1 LKKKKVD
8 VWFIIAAAI
17 FFVLY
22 RYMGVNIFLC
32 MLIIA
37 IISVIIEIVKKLKK
51 KEVRE
56 CTRL

>member
-1 LKKKKVD
+1 LSKKKPEI
-8 VWFIIAAAI
+8 WFVVAAAI

-37 IISVIIEIVKKLKK
+37 IIGVIIGTVKELKK
-51 KEVRE
+51 KE
-56 CTRL
+56 